1 MMMLVPV
8 IHRGQPLF
16 TLADRQHWAFCQ
28 DVQIGIGNQRGDFND
43 AVGIGLQPGHLQVNP
58 DQILRFIHACVL
70 SQYTSRAV
78 YQARKTTAMTAC
90 Q

>member
-16 TLADRQHWAFCQ
+16 TLADRQHRTFSQ
-28 DVQIGIGNQRGDFND
+28 DIQIGIGNQRGDFND
-43 AVGIGLQPGHLQVNP
+43 AVGIGLQPGHLQINP

-70 SQYTSRAV
+70 SQYALGAV
-78 YQARKTTAMTAC
+78 
-90 Q
+90 